1 MGIGYWILDIG
12 YWRLDS
18 IIHLPISIIHLP
30 ISIFHLPFL
39 SLLPEP
45 GEGGGAP
52 VVLAADEG
60 PVELHGHW
68 NVLAAL
74 EVDVVAGQGVEAGG
88 HLRVGLDVA
97 QGLEAGHGLGQAL
110 LGHQEVQVAHGAEA
124 DAGVEG
130 GGEGG
135 TLQKDD
141 WERGRGGDTE
151 SVEDAGELA
160 VEEEVAGRV
169 GVVGLAQVGLDVGGD
184 TGEIERWGDGEMGG
198 RRRFTPAPL
207 HPRTSAPLLLQDV
220 VEQGGDALAPGGG
233 GQQAPVV
240 GTKG

>member
-12 YWRLDS
+12 YWRLD
-18 IIHLPISIIHLP
+18 SIIHLP

-184 TGEIERWGDGEMGG
+184 TGEIERWGDEDGSPPHLCI
-198 RRRFTPAPL
+198 PAPRL
-207 HPRTSAPLLLQDV
+207 LCSFRTW
-220 VEQGGDALAPGGG
+220 
-233 GQQAPVV
+233 
-240 GTKG
+240 